1 MKRVRF
7 LWLFKGRPVFVR
19 MGDQIRFPDEDGMK
33 SKQAYVI
40 FVTVIA
46 AIGGLLFGFDTA
58 IVAGATRY
66 LKDQFALTSLQEG
79 WAVSVV
85 LIGCMFG
92 AGLAGPISD
101 RIGRKR
107 FMLVSAVLFFISAL
121 GCAFPQNIFQFVVFR
136 FIGGLGIGSASI
148 LAPLY
153 IAEVSPARVR
163 GALVSVNQMA
173 IVTGILLA
181 YLVNWAF
188 AAVGP
193 SNWRWMFGMG
203 ALPSVVFFLLLL
215 SVPESP
221 RWLVKQNR
229 EEDALGVLSRVNDA
243 AAAAAEA
250 KSIKET
256 LLLEKG
262 SLAELFRPGFRRAI
276 FIAVVLA
283 VLQQIT
289 GINAILYYAPRI
301 FERAGFERISAIGQ
315 STIVGFVNMLF
326 TVVAILLV
334 DKVGRKPL
342 LLVAAAGMGISQLLL
357 GAAFKIDNLTGSAIL
372 LLILL
377 YIAFFAMAMG
387 PIVWVVLSEIF
398 PTRMRGSAMAIATVA
413 LWIADFAVTLS
424 FPVIADRLNES
435 IAFWFYALMCAVDF
449 LFMLFLLPE
458 TKGRTL
464 EEIERRWLKKA

>member
-1 MKRVRF
+1 
-7 LWLFKGRPVFVR
+7 
-19 MGDQIRFPDEDGMK
+19 MK

-92 AGLAGPISD
+92 AGLAGSISD

-136 FIGGLGIGSASI
+136 FVGGLGIGSASI

-181 YLVNWAF
+181 YFVNWAF
-188 AAVGP
+188 AGVGP

-215 SVPESP
+215 RVPESP

-229 EEDALGVLSRVNDA
+229 ESEALGVLSRVNA
-243 AAAAAEA
+243 PAEAAAEVR
-250 KSIKET
+250 SIKET

-262 SLAELFRPGFRRAI
+262 SIAELFRPGFRRAI

-342 LLVAAAGMGISQLLL
+342 LLIAAAGMGVSQLLL
-357 GAAFKIDNLTGSAIL
+357 GAAFKVENLAGSAIL

-435 IAFWFYALMCAVDF
+435 TAFWFYALMCAVDF
-449 LFMLFLLPE
+449 VFMLFFLPE
-458 TKGRTL
+458 TKGKTL
-464 EEIERRWLKKA
+464 EEIERRWLEKT

>member
-1 MKRVRF
+1 MMDHAGSREEEK
-7 LWLFKGRPVFVR
+7 
-19 MGDQIRFPDEDGMK
+19 MK
-33 SKQAYVI
+33 SRQSYVI

-92 AGLAGPISD
+92 AGFAGTISD
-101 RIGRKR
+101 QLGRKR
-107 FMLVSAVLFFISAL
+107 FMLVSAVLFFVSAI
-121 GCAFPQNIFQFVVFR
+121 GCAFPQNMLQFLIFR
-136 FIGGLGIGSASI
+136 FVGGLGIGSASI

-153 IAEVSPARVR
+153 IAEVSPARIR

-181 YLVNWAF
+181 YFVNWAF
-188 AAVGP
+188 AGVGP
-193 SNWRWMFGMG
+193 SNWRWMYGMG
-203 ALPSVVFFLLLL
+203 ALPAVIFFVLLLR
-215 SVPESP
+215 VPESP
-221 RWLVKQNR
+221 RWLVKQSR
-229 EEDALGVLSRVNDA
+229 EAEALEVLSRVNDA
-243 AAAAAEA
+243 EMAAAEVR
-250 KSIKET
+250 SIKET
-256 LLLEKG
+256 LLLEGG
-262 SLAELFRPGFRRAI
+262 SLAELFRPGFRRALL
-276 FIAVVLA
+276 IAVVLA
-283 VLQQIT
+283 IFQQIT

-315 STIVGFVNMLF
+315 STIVGLVNMLF
-326 TVVAILLV
+326 TIVAILLV

-342 LLVAAAGMGISQLLL
+342 LLIAAAGMGVSQCLL
-357 GAAFKIDNLTGSAIL
+357 GAAFRIENFSGTGIL

-387 PIVWVVLSEIF
+387 PIVWVVMSEIF
-398 PTRMRGSAMAIATVA
+398 PTRMRGSAMAMATVA
-413 LWIADFAVTLS
+413 LWVADFAVTLS

-435 IAFWFYALMCAVDF
+435 TAFWFYALMCALD
-449 LFMLFLLPE
+449 LIFMIFFLPE
-458 TKGRTL
+458 TKGKTL

>member
-1 MKRVRF
+1 
-7 LWLFKGRPVFVR
+7 
-19 MGDQIRFPDEDGMK
+19 MK

-92 AGLAGPISD
+92 AGLAGSISD
-101 RIGRKR
+101 RIGRRR
-107 FMLVSAVLFFISAL
+107 FMLVSAVLFFVSAL

-181 YLVNWAF
+181 YFVSWAF
-188 AAVGP
+188 AGVGP
-193 SNWRWMFGMG
+193 TNWRWMFGMG
-203 ALPSVVFFLLLL
+203 ALPSVGFFLLLL
-215 SVPESP
+215 RVPESP

-229 EEDALGVLSRVNDA
+229 EEEALAVLSRVNEA
-243 AAAAAEA
+243 AAAAAEVR
-250 KSIKET
+250 SIKET

-342 LLVAAAGMGISQLLL
+342 LLIAAAGMGVSQLLL
-357 GAAFKIDNLTGSAIL
+357 GAAFKIENLAGTAIL

-413 LWIADFAVTLS
+413 LWVADFAVTLS

-435 IAFWFYALMCAVDF
+435 TAFWFYALMCAVDF
-449 LFMLFLLPE
+449 VFMLFLLPE
-458 TKGRTL
+458 TKGKTL

>member
-1 MKRVRF
+1 MKN
-7 LWLFKGRPVFVR
+7 
-19 MGDQIRFPDEDGMK
+19 
-33 SKQAYVI
+33 KQAYVI

-92 AGLAGPISD
+92 AGLAGSISD

-107 FMLVSAVLFFISAL
+107 FMLVSAVLFFVSAL
-121 GCAFPQNIFQFVVFR
+121 GCAFPQNIFQFVIFR
-136 FIGGLGIGSASI
+136 FVGGLGIGSASI

-181 YLVNWAF
+181 YFVNWAF
-188 AAVGP
+188 AGVGP
-193 SNWRWMFGMG
+193 SNWRWMYGMG

-221 RWLVKQNR
+221 RWLVKKGR
-229 EEDALGVLSRVNDA
+229 EGEALRVLSRVSTA
-243 AAAAAEA
+243 EAAAAEVQ
-250 KSIKET
+250 SIKET

-283 VLQQIT
+283 ILQQIT

-301 FERAGFERISAIGQ
+301 FERAGFERVSAIGQ
-315 STIVGFVNMLF
+315 STIVGLVNMLF

-334 DKVGRKPL
+334 DRVGRKPL
-342 LLVAAAGMGISQLLL
+342 LLIAAAGMGVSQLLL
-357 GAAFKIDNLTGSAIL
+357 GAAFRIENLAGSAIL

-435 IAFWFYALMCAVDF
+435 TAFWMYALMCAVDF
-449 LFMLFLLPE
+449 FFMLFLLPE
-458 TKGRTL
+458 TKGKTL
-464 EEIERRWLKKA
+464 EEIERCWLKKA